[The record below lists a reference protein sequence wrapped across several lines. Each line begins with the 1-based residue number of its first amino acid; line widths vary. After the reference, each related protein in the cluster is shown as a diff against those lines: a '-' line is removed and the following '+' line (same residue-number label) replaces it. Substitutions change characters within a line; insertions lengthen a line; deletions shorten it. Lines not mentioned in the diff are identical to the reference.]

1 MKLPNKIKMISG
13 ALLTSL
19 CCMTA
24 SCNFLEIVPV
34 EQPKLDDATQDYNA
48 TLGFLHTCYAG
59 IRNPVNYTDVEQSAD
74 EFAIP
79 IEYNNEGYRALKVA
93 HDLMTASVDEG
104 RWRTFY
110 RYIGQVHLF
119 LQELEDAP
127 VSDKEKEQW
136 AAEANFL
143 LAYYHFELL
152 RFYGPIPIN
161 DKLLPLDVTPD
172 QYPGRMHYDY
182 VTNWIVKLLDEK
194 VLPNGKLGNTLK
206 DNEISR
212 VTRPIALALKAKVLL
227 YAASPLWNGKFPSP
241 NWKNEKR
248 GKVMETPGYG
258 SALVSNTYDRQKWV
272 DAEAACQEALE
283 AAQGAGHYLFGTL
296 PGDYK
301 LQEQAKLA
309 MPFVPGLTGT
319 EEEQK
324 AFQNRVL
331 MLRYMLTA
339 NGGTQGN
346 KEFVWQL
353 NKDNSMVYASM
364 PNALLKYND
373 GKEYSGWSAV
383 SPYLYSIEHFYT
395 RDGQVPEIAAG
406 LGTFAPESEWLERA
420 GLTDAKRK
428 DIINLCVGREPRF
441 YAWMAFDQGDYSCKF
456 DAGNPVYM
464 DMKNKDKQGFNPNK
478 YNRNHLVTGF
488 AMQKFVDPEL
498 FQDHVT
504 YAGIP
509 TKCRPLIRMAELYL
523 NLAECQAMLSSD
535 QKSDQFA
542 TNALINLNAVHE
554 RAGLPKLTTADLENL
569 PLIEWIKNE
578 RFVEFWGEG
587 HRYFDIRRWAEGPK
601 YLAAG
606 KREGLNA
613 ETMMNPSFEDFNQR
627 IEVNQPYRW
636 NNRQYVVPIYY
647 DEVNC
652 NPQLVQAP
660 GY

>member
-34 EQPKLDDATQDYNA
+34 EQPQMDDAIQDYNT
-48 TLGFLHTCYAG
+48 TLGFLHSCYAG
-59 IRNPVNYTDVEQSAD
+59 ILNPVNYTEVEQSAD

-79 IEYNNEGYRALKVA
+79 IEYNREGYKALKVA
-93 HDLMTASVDEG
+93 HDLMTASVSDG
-104 RWRTFY
+104 RWGTCY
-110 RYIGQVHLF
+110 RFIGQVHLF
-119 LQELEDAP
+119 LQGLENAP
-127 VSDKEKEQW
+127 VNDKEKEQW

-161 DKLLPLDVTPD
+161 DKLFPLTVTPD

-194 VLPNGKLGNTLK
+194 VLPAGKLSDTLE
-206 DNEISR
+206 DHEISR

-227 YAASPLWNGKFPSP
+227 YAASPLWNGKFPFP
-241 NWKNEKR
+241 NWKNEKL

-272 DAEAACQEALE
+272 DAEAACREALQ
-283 AAQGAGHYLFGTL
+283 AAQGAGHYLYGTK
-296 PGDYK
+296 PGDYQ

-309 MPFVPGLTGT
+309 MPFIPGLTGT
-319 EEEQK
+319 ADEQK
-324 AFQNRVL
+324 AFQNKVL

-339 NGGTQGN
+339 RGNQGN

-353 NKDNSMVYASM
+353 NKDNNMVYASM
-364 PNALLKYND
+364 PNALLIYKK
-373 GKEYSGWSAV
+373 GTEYSGWSAV
-383 SPYLYSIEHFYT
+383 SPYLYSMEHFYT
-395 RDGQVPEIAAG
+395 RDGQVPEVAAG
-406 LGTFAPESEWLERA
+406 LGSFAQKSEWLERA
-420 GLTDAKRK
+420 GLTDSKRK

-441 YAWMAFDQGDYSCKF
+441 YAWMAFDQGDYSSKF
-456 DAGNPVYM
+456 NNGNPVYLEM
-464 DMKNKDKQGFNPNK
+464 RNKDRQGFNPNK

-498 FQDHVT
+498 FQDDIT

-509 TKCRPLIRMAELYL
+509 SKCRPLLRMAELYL

-535 QKSDQFA
+535 QKADQFA
-542 TNALINLNAVHE
+542 TDALINLNAVHE

-569 PLIEWIKNE
+569 PLMEWIKNE
-578 RFVEFWGEG
+578 RFVELWGEG

-613 ETMMNPSFEDFNQR
+613 ETITGPSFEDFSQR
-627 IEVNQPYRW
+627 IKVNQPYRW
-636 NNRQYVVPIYY
+636 SNRQYIIPIYY

-660 GY
+660 NY